1 MTQLLS
7 LVHGG
12 RQGKEIPNSTKPVP
26 LQWQRAIKISAG
38 DFEIPGM
45 DRKN

>member
-1 MTQLLS
+1 MTQLQS

-12 RQGKEIPNSTKPVP
+12 RQGKEIPNSTKQVP
-26 LQWQRAIKISAG
+26 LQWQGAIKISAR

-45 DRKN
+45 NRKK